1 MPQGIPKDT
10 CPITA
15 LLKVVEGDASCEI
28 TVQVS
33 FPY

>member
-15 LLKVVEGDASCEI
+15 LLKVVEEAASCEV
-28 TVQVS
+28 TV
-33 FPY
+33 